1 MKKLLAGLV
10 ILLTA
15 LGAEAQQ
22 AGFTR
27 PAGPVQPPSE
37 RLQREVGYEPRL
49 GEMLP
54 LETMVTD
61 ENGATVAFGS
71 FLTAKKPA
79 LLIFYYQSCP
89 MLCSLQLESVVASLK
104 GTKFVANRDF
114 TFLAVS
120 MDPNDTVEGSAKA
133 KRKITNA
140 YGQSGSEAGFHFLT
154 GASDAVKRLTA
165 AAGYRYYWD
174 DETKQWAHATGVLLL
189 APDGRMA
196 RFLPGI
202 EPFPRDL
209 QFALL
214 EASQGQIGTIVDR
227 AILYCYQYNESS
239 GRYGAA
245 IMRTIRL
252 SAVGTLILLAGFV
265 IFSLRRE
272 RKATSSLSARLRP
285 N

>member
-1 MKKLLAGLV
+1 MRLLSSVLV
-10 ILLTA
+10 FLA
-15 LGAEAQQ
+15 AMAAEAQQ
-22 AGFTR
+22 AGFTK
-27 PAGPVQPPSE
+27 PSGPVQPPSD
-37 RLQREVGYEPRL
+37 RLLLEVGYEPRL
-49 GEMLP
+49 GESFP
-54 LETMVTD
+54 LDALVTD
-61 ENGATVAFGS
+61 ENGATLKVGS
-71 FLTAKKPA
+71 FFSPKKPV
-79 LLIFYYQSCP
+79 LLVFYYQSCP

-104 GTKFVANRDF
+104 GTKYVVHRDF

-120 MDPNDTVEGSAKA
+120 MDPNDTVSGSMKA
-133 KRKITNA
+133 KRKTTNA

-154 GASDAVKRLTA
+154 GAPEVIKRLTE

-174 DETKQWAHATGVLLL
+174 DETKQWAHASGVLLI

-214 EASQGQIGTIVDR
+214 EASAGQIGTIIDR
-227 AILYCYQYNESS
+227 AILYCYQYNEAS

-252 SAVGTLILLAGFV
+252 SAVLTMIALASFV
-265 IFSLRRE
+265 VFSLRRE
-272 RKATSSLSARLRP
+272 RKAASPETPA
-285 N
+285 

>member
-1 MKKLLAGLV
+1 MKRLFCAALV
-10 ILLTA
+10 A
-15 LGAEAQQ
+15 LFGSTLVGAQPP
-22 AGFTR
+22 GFTKQS
-27 PAGPVQPPSE
+27 GPVQPASD
-37 RLQREVGYEPRL
+37 RLRLEVGYEPVL
-49 GEMLP
+49 GQSLP
-54 LETMVTD
+54 LDAMVTD
-61 ENGATVAFGS
+61 EAGTTRELGS
-71 FLTAKKPA
+71 YFSAKKPV
-79 LLIFYYQSCP
+79 LLVFYYQSCP

-104 GTKFVANRDF
+104 GTKYLVNRDF

-120 MDPNDTVEGSAKA
+120 MDPNDTPEGSAKA

-154 GASDAVKRLTA
+154 GTPEVIENITA

-174 DETKQWAHATGVLLL
+174 EETVQWAHASGVLLM

-214 EASQGQIGTIVDR
+214 EASQGEIGTIVDQVV
-227 AILYCYQYNESS
+227 LYCYQYNEAS

-245 IMRTIRL
+245 IMKTLRVT
-252 SAVGTLILLAGFV
+252 AVGTLVLLGAFV
-265 IFSLRRE
+265 AFSLRRE
-272 RKATSSLSARLRP
+272 RNAALSNPTA
-285 N
+285 

>member
-1 MKKLLAGLV
+1 MRLLPSVLVLLA
-10 ILLTA
+10 A
-15 LGAEAQQ
+15 MAAEAQQ
-22 AGFTR
+22 AGFTK
-27 PAGPVQPPSE
+27 PSGPVQPPSD
-37 RLQREVGYEPRL
+37 RLLQEVGYEPRL
-49 GEMLP
+49 GESFP
-54 LETMVTD
+54 LDALVTD
-61 ENGATVAFGS
+61 ENGATLKVGS
-71 FLTAKKPA
+71 FFSVKKPV
-79 LLIFYYQSCP
+79 LLVFYYQSCP

-104 GTKFVANRDF
+104 GTKYVVHRDF

-120 MDPNDTVEGSAKA
+120 MDPNDTVSGSMKA
-133 KRKITNA
+133 KRKTTNA

-154 GASDAVKRLTA
+154 GAPDVIKRITA

-174 DETKQWAHATGVLLL
+174 DETKQWAHASGVLLI

-214 EASQGQIGTIVDR
+214 EASAGQIGTIIDR
-227 AILYCYQYNESS
+227 AILYCYQYNEAS

-252 SAVGTLILLAGFV
+252 SAVLTMIALASFV
-265 IFSLRRE
+265 VFSLRRE
-272 RKATSSLSARLRP
+272 RKAAPPATPA
-285 N
+285 

>member
-1 MKKLLAGLV
+1 MKAFVSATLL
-10 ILLTA
+10 LLCS

-22 AGFTR
+22 AGFSR
-27 PAGPVQPPSE
+27 PSGPVQPASQ
-37 RLQREVGYEPRL
+37 RLQTEVGYEPKL
-49 GEMLP
+49 GQSLP
-54 LETMVTD
+54 LDAVLND
-61 ENGATVAFGS
+61 ADGATRALGS
-71 FLTAKKPA
+71 FFSPTKPV
-79 LLIFYYQSCP
+79 LVVFYYQSCP

-104 GTKFVANRDF
+104 GTKFIVGRDF
-114 TFLAVS
+114 TFLAIS
-120 MDPNDTVEGSAKA
+120 MDPNDTVAGSLKA

-154 GASDAVKRLTA
+154 GSADVIKRVTE
-165 AAGYRYYWD
+165 AAGYRYYY
-174 DETKQWAHATGVLLL
+174 DEPSKQWAHASGVLLV

-227 AILYCYQYNESS
+227 AVLYCYQYNEAS

-245 IMRTIRL
+245 IMRTLRL
-252 SAVGTLILLAGFV
+252 SAVGTVLALASFV
-265 IFSLRRE
+265 FFSLRRE
-272 RKATSSLSARLRP
+272 RKAAPSHTPA
-285 N
+285 

>member
-1 MKKLLAGLV
+1 MKRFLSAL
-10 ILLTA
+10 ILLLTPF
-15 LGAEAQQ
+15 GAEAQP
-22 AGFTR
+22 AGFTK
-27 PAGPVQPPSE
+27 PAGPVQPPSV
-37 RLQREVGYEPRL
+37 RLQQEVGYEPKL
-49 GEMLP
+49 GNALP
-54 LETMVTD
+54 LEAVVTTED
-61 ENGATVAFGS
+61 GSTVSLGS
-71 FLTAKKPA
+71 FFSPTKPV
-79 LLIFYYQSCP
+79 LVVFYYQSCP

-104 GTKFVANRDF
+104 GTKYIVNRDF

-120 MDPNDTVEGSAKA
+120 MDSNDTVEGSAKA

-154 GASDAVKRLTA
+154 GAPDVIKRITA

-174 DETKQWAHATGVLLL
+174 EESKQWAHATGVLLL

-214 EASQGQIGTIVDR
+214 EASQGQIGTVVDR
-227 AILYCYQYNESS
+227 VILYCYQYNESS

-252 SAVGTLILLAGFV
+252 SAVFTMIALASFV
-265 IFSLRRE
+265 FISLRRE
-272 RKATSSLSARLRP
+272 RKAASSQTPA
-285 N
+285 